1 MCRTLLIA
9 SPRGFC
15 AGVRRAVNTVDE
27 VLKRADGRGVYVF
40 NEIVHNTFVVE
51 TFRKRGVKFVT
62 DVASVPPQ
70 SILIFSAH
78 GVSQSVEAEALAR
91 GCTIVDATCPLV
103 AALHAR
109 AINLAQR
116 GSSIVMIG
124 HPRHPE
130 TIGTLGR
137 LPVGA
142 NFAVTNSTAG
152 VAELPELPPPVAAL
166 VQTTLSPGAIEPV
179 FSKLRER
186 FAGIE
191 LAGGCCY
198 ATENRQKAVALIAGE
213 CDAVVI
219 VGSPHSSNSR
229 ELRKVAEKCGV
240 RALQAENAESPDLE
254 ALAGVATLGLSAGA
268 SAPPELVKQVT
279 DKLIAAGF
287 ADVRELAVAEE
298 EMAFALPAALKK
310 L

>member
-1 MCRTLLIA
+1 MPRSLLIA

-27 VLKRADGRGVYVF
+27 VLKSANGRSVYVF
-40 NEIVHNTFVVE
+40 NEIVHNTFVVDE
-51 TFRKRGVKFVT
+51 FRRRGVQFVT
-62 DVASVPPQ
+62 DIAEVPPC

-78 GVSQSVEAEALAR
+78 GVAQSVENDALAR

-103 AALHAR
+103 AALHTK
-109 AINLAQR
+109 AINLAKQ
-116 GSSIVMIG
+116 GVSIAVIG
-124 HPRHPE
+124 HPHHPE

-137 LPVGA
+137 LPDGSS
-142 NFAVTNSTAG
+142 FAVTNSADD
-152 VAELPELPPPVAAL
+152 VAELPALPSPVAAL
-166 VQTTLSPGAIEPV
+166 VQTTLSPGVVEPV
-179 FSKLRER
+179 FAKLRGR
-186 FAGIE
+186 FPGIE

-229 ELRKVAEKCGV
+229 ELCKVAEKLGTK
-240 RALQAENAESPDLE
+240 ALMVDNADSFDIS
-254 ALAGVATLGLSAGA
+254 AVANVETLGLSAGA
-268 SAPPELVKQVT
+268 SAPPELVKQVI

-287 ADVRELAVAEE
+287 ANIRELSVAEE
-298 EMAFALPAALKK
+298 EVAFALPSALKR